1 MLQYYNIYY
10 VDFALELLYHQRE
23 LKFKTKEVFR
33 IFADTHKIIASKI
46 HDNVFDIYG
55 LKLDKDKLLWG
66 SICPDI
72 LPQFKFVRH
81 YKDESL
87 NFIAKE
93 IMKVIFISRYLEF
106 NTILDPFTMKILS
119 KKIGIIS
126 HYLSDYVCLPHAK
139 RWTLTTSTDTM
150 IKHIKYESKLNNFV
164 TNHDFKKNLI
174 NVDDID
180 IYDTDVMSLKNRIRE
195 YIDEVVEEYSL
206 KTGFENDL
214 DFALSLNL
222 KISCF
227 ILDTIA
233 SYSEEIHGHFAFEF

>member
-1 MLQYYNIYY
+1 MLTLFSNYYIIKWN
-10 VDFALELLYHQRE
+10 LNL
-23 LKFKTKEVFR
+23 KTKEVFR

-72 LPQFKFVRH
+72 LPQFKFIRH

-106 NTILDPFTMKILS
+106 NKILDPFTMKILS

-139 RWTLTTSTDTM
+139 RWTLTTNTETM

-164 TNHDFKKNLI
+164 NTHDFKKNLI
-174 NVDDID
+174 TVNDID
-180 IYDTDVMSLKNRIRE
+180 INDTDMMGLKNRIKE
-195 YIDEVVEEYSL
+195 YIDEVVEEYSV

-222 KISCF
+222 KISYF

>member
-1 MLQYYNIYY
+1 MLKFCNIYF
-10 VDFALELLYHQRE
+10 VDFGLQLLYYQIE
-23 LKFKTKEVFR
+23 SKFKTKEVFR

-46 HDNVFDIYG
+46 HDNVLDIYG

-66 SICPDI
+66 SVCPDI

-87 NFIAKE
+87 NFVAKE

-106 NTILDPFTMKILS
+106 NKILDPFTMKVLS

-126 HYLSDYVCLPHAK
+126 HYLSDYVCLPHAS
-139 RWTLTTSTDTM
+139 RWTLTTSTNTM
-150 IKHIKYESKLNNFV
+150 IKHLKYESQLNNYAPK
-164 TNHDFKKNLI
+164 HDFKKNLI
-174 NVDDID
+174 NIDEID
-180 IYDTDVMSLKNRIRE
+180 IYDTDVMGLKNRIKQ
-195 YIDEVVEEYSL
+195 YINEVVEEYSN
-206 KTGFENDL
+206 KTAFQNDL

-227 ILDTIA
+227 ILDTIE
-233 SYSEEIHGHFAFEF
+233 SYSEEINGHFAFEF